1 MVYDYSQFVI
11 CPTRL
16 YPARAGRFS
25 SCCYAHRCS
34 FFSDA
39 LWCSLGFLVLSLM
52 VLSALERSLNA
63 LKQRFDSKKIQR
75 SWYFHCK
82 TRLLQQ
88 PLRKAKRL
96 SSAVSISKI
105 ENHLSLLFLTAL
117 LRVFVSV
124 ERDVR
129 DKQSV

>member
-1 MVYDYSQFVI
+1 M
-11 CPTRL
+11 
-16 YPARAGRFS
+16 
-25 SCCYAHRCS
+25 
-34 FFSDA
+34 
-39 LWCSLGFLVLSLM
+39 LSLM
-52 VLSALERSLNA
+52 VLSALEQSLSA
-63 LKQRFDSKKIQR
+63 LQQRFDSKKIQR
-75 SWYFHCK
+75 SWYFRCK

-129 DKQSV
+129 DKQPGSIRDLVSIVLVQCVRGQHPILKTCL